1 MNYTRI
7 IVLLIVLV
15 LGYYIFLCGCKKI
28 LPDLSIPL
36 KPMQIVPE
44 IQKEIEDLA
53 EHNKLVLNQI
63 NDYIEKQKIPN
74 YTQESIPNGTL
85 KLYDIKDTY

>member
-7 IVLLIVLV
+7 IVLSIVLV
-15 LGYYIFLCGCKKI
+15 LGYYIFSCGCKKI
-28 LPDLSIPL
+28 LSDISIAPV
-36 KPMQIVPE
+36 ISE
-44 IQKEIEDLA
+44 IENRVEDLA

-63 NDYIEKQKIPN
+63 NDYIEKQNVPN

-85 KLYDIKDTY
+85 KFHDIHDTY